1 MSGGYS
7 KPLTAINPNV
17 VNVVVAKNFN
27 YVNHY
32 IQLQALEVRYLPY
45 TCDVLLT
52 TT

>member
-7 KPLTAINPNV
+7 RPLTAIKPNV
-17 VNVVVAKNFN
+17 VNIVVAKNFN

-32 IQLQALEVRYLPY
+32 IQLQVLEVRYLRY

-52 TT
+52 IR